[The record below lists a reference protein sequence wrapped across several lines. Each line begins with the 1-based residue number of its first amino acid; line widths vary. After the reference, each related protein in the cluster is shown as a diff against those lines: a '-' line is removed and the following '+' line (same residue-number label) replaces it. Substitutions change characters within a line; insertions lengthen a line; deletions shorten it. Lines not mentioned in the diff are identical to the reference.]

1 MKGLFKD
8 FNISKFK
15 KKKPPGNKSLGTFKE
30 IKELKKIKSD
40 RKFVEDKDDIFAAF
54 KSVAEKNN
62 IEYPSKLVKT
72 LINESDKPIMD
83 LKNFYKRSRPKVV
96 AEELGIELDD
106 IELKTMK
113 TPSYPSGHSA
123 QGFLIG
129 KVLADKYPEASK
141 DFMKEAKDISY
152 SRNVAKAHYKS
163 DSKFGEQLGTSM
175 YEHIKD
181 KV

>member
-8 FNISKFK
+8 FNVSKFK
-15 KKKPPGNKSLGTFKE
+15 NKKPPGNKSLGTFKE

-40 RKFVEDKDDIFAAF
+40 KKFVEGKDNVFESF
-54 KSVAEKNN
+54 KSVAKKNN
-62 IEYPSKLVKT
+62 IDYPSKLVRT
-72 LINESDKPIMD
+72 LIDDSSGVIME
-83 LKNFYKRSRPKVV
+83 LKRYYNRPRPKVV
-96 AEELGIELDD
+96 AEEVGVKLND

-123 QGFLIG
+123 QGFLVG

-141 DFMKEAKDISY
+141 DFIKEAKDISY

-175 YEHIKD
+175 YEHVKN

>member
-1 MKGLFKD
+1 MKDLFKD

-40 RKFVEDKDDIFAAF
+40 RKFVEDKDDVFTAF

-83 LKNFYKRSRPKVV
+83 LKNFYKRPRPKIV
-96 AEELGIELDD
+96 AEELGVELDD

-181 KV
+181 KI

>member
-8 FNISKFK
+8 FNIGKFK
-15 KKKPPGNKSLGTFKE
+15 NKKPPNNKSLGTFKE
-30 IKELKKIKSD
+30 IKDLKKIKSD
-40 RKFVEDKDDIFAAF
+40 KKFVEDKDNVFDAF
-54 KSVAEKNN
+54 KSVAEKNK
-62 IEYPSKLVKT
+62 IDYPSKLVRK
-72 LINESDKPIMD
+72 LIDDSSDVIME
-83 LKNFYKRSRPKVV
+83 LKKYYKRPRPKVV
-96 AEELGIELDD
+96 AEEFGLKLND

-123 QGFLIG
+123 QGFLVG

-141 DFMKEAKDISY
+141 DFIKEAKDISY

-175 YEHIKD
+175 YEHVKD

>member
-1 MKGLFKD
+1 MKDLFKD

-72 LINESDKPIMD
+72 LINES
-83 LKNFYKRSRPKVV
+83 
-96 AEELGIELDD
+96 
-106 IELKTMK
+106 T
-113 TPSYPSGHSA
+113 
-123 QGFLIG
+123 
-129 KVLADKYPEASK
+129 
-141 DFMKEAKDISY
+141 
-152 SRNVAKAHYKS
+152 
-163 DSKFGEQLGTSM
+163 
-175 YEHIKD
+175 
-181 KV
+181 

>member
-8 FNISKFK
+8 FDISKFK
-15 KKKPPGNKSLGTFKE
+15 NKKPPGNKSLGTFKE
-30 IKELKKIKSD
+30 IKELKKIKGD
-40 RKFVEDKDDIFAAF
+40 RKFVEGKDDVFESF
-54 KSVAEKNN
+54 KSVAEKKN
-62 IEYPSKLVKT
+62 IDYPSKLVKS
-72 LINESDKPIMD
+72 LIDDSSDVIME
-83 LKNFYKRSRPKVV
+83 LKKYYNRPRPKVV
-96 AEELGIELDD
+96 AEEVGVKLDD

-123 QGFLIG
+123 QGFLVG

-141 DFMKEAKDISY
+141 DFIKEAKDISY

-163 DSKFGEQLGTSM
+163 DSRFGEQLGTSM
-175 YEHIKD
+175 YEHVKD

>member
-1 MKGLFKD
+1 MKDLFKD

-15 KKKPPGNKSLGTFKE
+15 KNKPPGNKSLGTFKE

-40 RKFVEDKDDIFAAF
+40 RKFVEDKDDIFTAF

-96 AEELGIELDD
+96 AEELGIDLDD

-123 QGFLIG
+123 QGFLVG

-141 DFMKEAKDISY
+141 DFIKEAKDISY

-175 YEHIKD
+175 YEHVKD

>member
-1 MKGLFKD
+1 MKDLFKD

-30 IKELKKIKSD
+30 IKELKNIKSD
-40 RKFVEDKDDIFAAF
+40 RKFVEDKDDIFTAF
-54 KSVAEKNN
+54 KSVAEKNK
-62 IEYPSKLVKT
+62 IKYPSKLVKD
-72 LINESDKPIMD
+72 LLKESYKVVLD

-96 AEELGIELDD
+96 AEELGVELND

-163 DSKFGEQLGTSM
+163 DSRFGEQLGTSM

-181 KV
+181 KI

>member
-1 MKGLFKD
+1 MKDLFKD

-15 KKKPPGNKSLGTFKE
+15 KNKPPGNKSLGTFKE

-40 RKFVEDKDDIFAAF
+40 RKFVEDKDDIFTAF

-96 AEELGIELDD
+96 AEELGIDLDD

-123 QGFLIG
+123 QGFLVG
-129 KVLADKYPEASK
+129 KVLADKYPVASK
-141 DFMKEAKDISY
+141 DFIKEAKDISY

-175 YEHIKD
+175 YEHVKD

>member
-8 FNISKFK
+8 FNINKFK

-30 IKELKKIKSD
+30 IKDLKKIKGD
-40 RKFVEDKDDIFAAF
+40 RKFVEDKDNVFTAF
-54 KSVAEKNN
+54 KSVAEKNK
-62 IEYPSKLVKT
+62 IDYPSKLVKS
-72 LINESDKPIMD
+72 LLDDSSDVIME
-83 LKNFYKRSRPKVV
+83 LKNFYKRSRPRVV
-96 AEELGIELDD
+96 AEEVGVKLDD

-123 QGFLIG
+123 QGFLVG

-141 DFMKEAKDISY
+141 DFIKEAKDISY

-163 DSKFGEQLGTSM
+163 DSRFGEKLGTSM
-175 YEHIKD
+175 YEYVKD
-181 KV
+181 KI

>member
-40 RKFVEDKDDIFAAF
+40 RKFVEDKDDVFTAF

-72 LINESDKPIMD
+72 LINESDEPIMD
-83 LKNFYKRSRPKVV
+83 LKNFYKRPRPKVV
-96 AEELGIELDD
+96 AEELGMKLDD